1 MENNFKKIALFR
13 SFYGI
18 EGFEI
23 PNLFKDKIKEK
34 NEIPINIQLANLI
47 EDLPINT
54 DIQPFYDSSAPN
66 TEELERCITKD
77 GYCKYKNDEAIT
89 VFVFITSRK
98 KYKDKE
104 RFRSFKILSVDINRP
119 WIIDDS
125 SHYQDIMYLDLGNYK
140 CVNQN
145 YNFYQE
151 SEED

>member
-1 MENNFKKIALFR
+1 MKNNFKKIALFR

-23 PNLFKDKIKEK
+23 PTLFKDRIKEE

-54 DIQPFYDSSAPN
+54 DTQPFYDSSSPN
-66 TEELERCITKD
+66 VEVLEKCIAKD
-77 GYCKYKNDEAIT
+77 GYCKYENGGIP

-125 SHYQDIMYLDLGNYK
+125 SHYQDILYLDLGNYK
-140 CVNQN
+140 CINQN
-145 YNFYQE
+145 YNFYRE

>member
-1 MENNFKKIALFR
+1 MEKNFKKIALFR

-23 PNLFKDKIKEK
+23 PNIFKNKIKKE

-54 DIQPFYDSSAPN
+54 DTQPFYDSSAPN
-66 TEELERCITKD
+66 VEELEKCIAKD
-77 GYCKYKNDEAIT
+77 GYCKYENDSGIP

-104 RFRSFKILSVDINRP
+104 RFRSFKILTVDVNRP